1 MLQTKDAH
9 KLKVYVV
16 SKKGRTKKYGRVR
29 NVIFHPSKP
38 QAVAITVKRPD
49 LLWMFKR
56 KDRFAALD
64 KISLTESGD
73 ILLELSDDEAWDNGA
88 CKRLGIDMDRC
99 IIWDN
104 MNVRNLEGADL
115 GAISNIVLN
124 DELKIESIDVS
135 SGDINR
141 ALLGSADIVV
151 DRLRGYD
158 PDAQAIVA
166 DVKPEE
172 VTVNGGVAAKA
183 GEAWAKGAHKMTENQ
198 EAISDR
204 AAQNIEDTAFAAG
217 EAIASVKEKVG
228 GKLKDSGASEKASEL
243 GSKAG
248 DAINSGAYKLGQA
261 IGKLKNSDE
270 ELAQGKNVEVKDAP
284 TAATD
289 TAKKPD
295 DAAEESDIDAAAKAV
310 GAHLKKAGGM
320 FSAFKEEFDK
330 ASK

>member
-64 KISLTESGD
+64 KISRTESGD
-73 ILLELSDDEAWDNGA
+73 ILLELADDEAWDNGA
-88 CKRLGIDMDRC
+88 CKRLGIDMDKC

-104 MNVRNLEGADL
+104 MAVRNLEGADL
-115 GAISNIVLN
+115 GLISNIVLG
-124 DELKIESIDVS
+124 DDLKIESIDVS

-158 PDAQAIVA
+158 PDTQAIVA
-166 DVKPEE
+166 DIQPEE
-172 VTVNGGVAAKA
+172 VVVNGGVAAKA
-183 GEAWAKGAHKMTENQ
+183 GEAWAKGSHKMSESQ

-204 AAQNIEDTAFAAG
+204 AAQNIEDTAYAAG

-270 ELAQGKNVEVKDAP
+270 EPAQAENVEVKDANP
-284 TAATD
+284 AA
-289 TAKKPD
+289 AKKSE
-295 DAAEESDIDAAAKAV
+295 ATSEESDIDAAAKAV

>member
-73 ILLELSDDEAWDNGA
+73 ILLELADDEAWDNGA
-88 CKRLGIDMDRC
+88 CKRLGIDMDKC

-104 MNVRNLEGADL
+104 MAVRNLEGADL
-115 GAISNIVLN
+115 GLISNIVLG
-124 DELKIESIDVS
+124 DDLKIESIDVS

-151 DRLRGYD
+151 DKLRGYD
-158 PDAQAIVA
+158 PDTQAIVA
-166 DVKPEE
+166 DIQPEE
-172 VTVNGGVAAKA
+172 VVVNGGVAAKA
-183 GEAWAKGAHKMTENQ
+183 GEAWAKGSHKMSESQ

-204 AAQNIEDTAFAAG
+204 AAQNIEDTAYAAG

-270 ELAQGKNVEVKDAP
+270 EPAQAENVEVKNANP
-284 TAATD
+284 AA
-289 TAKKPD
+289 AKKSE
-295 DAAEESDIDAAAKAV
+295 AASEESDIDAAAKAV

>member
-64 KISLTESGD
+64 KISLTESGE
-73 ILLELSDDEAWDNGA
+73 ILLELADDEAWDNGA
-88 CKRLGIDMDRC
+88 CKRLGIDMDKC

-104 MNVRNLEGADL
+104 MAVRNLEGANL
-115 GAISNIVLN
+115 GLISNIVLG
-124 DELKIESIDVS
+124 DDLKIESIDVS

-151 DRLRGYD
+151 DKLRGYD

-166 DVKPEE
+166 DIQPEE
-172 VTVNGGVAAKA
+172 VVVNGGVAAKA
-183 GEAWAKGAHKMTENQ
+183 GEAWAKGSHKMSENQ

-204 AAQNIEDTAFAAG
+204 AAQNIEDTAYAAG

-270 ELAQGKNVEVKDAP
+270 EPAQAENVEVKDASS
-284 TAATD
+284 AA
-289 TAKKPD
+289 AKKSE
-295 DAAEESDIDAAAKAV
+295 AASEESDIDAAAKAV